1 MDGKPGPGI
10 NGRAVSSLFMFFSFL
25 LLIPSGIL
33 LHTFSS
39 GQFESHRHVFMT
51 VHNVSALVFVI
62 SGSVHLFRNRKA
74 VRSYI
79 VAKSAE
85 YRALSRELILVT
97 LIFTAL
103 LVLALLH
110 IAIIG

>member
-1 MDGKPGPGI
+1 MDERPGGGI

-33 LHTFSS
+33 LHVFSS
-39 GQFESHRHVFMT
+39 DQFESHRHVFMT
-51 VHNVSALVFVI
+51 VHNVCALVFVV

-74 VRSYI
+74 VRSYMH
-79 VAKSAE
+79 AKSAE
-85 YRALSRELILVT
+85 YRAFSRELILVT

-103 LVLALLH
+103 LTLALLH